1 MPGFRDEYCTTVY
14 QHRLFLHGGND
25 ATDIIYTPDLWE
37 LDLTTYV
44 WTLLDGNTTAS
55 NFSGRALCQ
64 ASVQNVM
71 NPVTG
76 KNELKLIIAGGQNN
90 GFQTS
95 SWQWVF
101 YIHFASINFL
111 QDIENKYWK
120 NVLASVRGPSVTA
133 IGLSSASTVVSGHR
147 SINFGSRALAAG
159 VNLYTGDYQIIN
171 ITSGP
176 VPFARY

>member
-14 QHRLFLHGGND
+14 QHRLYLHGGND
-25 ATDIIYTPDLWE
+25 VTDIIYTPDLWE

-55 NFSGRALCQ
+55 NFTGRALCQ

-71 NPVTG
+71 NAVTG
-76 KNELKLIIAGGQNN
+76 ANELKLIIAGGQNN

-101 YIHFASINFL
+101 YIFDGNNIL
-111 QDIENKYWK
+111 
-120 NVLASVRGPSVTA
+120 
-133 IGLSSASTVVSGHR
+133 GHR
-147 SINFGSRALAAG
+147 K
-159 VNLYTGDYQIIN
+159 QILEKCSCFCSW
-171 ITSGP
+171 TFCYRCWS
-176 VPFARY
+176 